1 MLVVSGAS
9 GMLGSQIV
17 LHALLAGGRS
27 VRGLYRRPESLRA
40 VQQSWAA
47 QGHAALYTQVDW
59 HQVDLEDALAVQE
72 ALHGADSVIHAA
84 AIVSFRKKEEPM
96 MRRLNPQISENIW
109 LAALDEG
116 VRHAMHISSVA
127 TLSADPKEPFISES
141 SEQKR
146 ASLNAYGQSKYDAEM
161 VAWRY
166 AAEGL
171 SMTVVHPTVIV
182 GPSAWSDGSSLFPK
196 TLSKG
201 LPLVSGGSTGWVDV
215 RDVAQFCVEHLSQER
230 KQERYLLN
238 GVNRSFHDV
247 FRDLALDLGAR
258 PPRWVAPATLLAI
271 AWRVERLRELLFG
284 RKPSLTEDSVRAAC
298 AHTEYHA
305 GKATA
310 LGFAFRPWEE
320 TSRWVAEMH
329 LQIHG

>member
-72 ALHGADSVIHAA
+72 ALRGADSVIHAA

-96 MRRLNPQISENIW
+96 MRRINPLISENIW

-116 VRHAMHISSVA
+116 VRQAIHISSVA
-127 TLSADPKEPFISES
+127 TLTADPKEPFISES

-161 VAWRY
+161 VAWRF

-171 SMTVVHPTVIV
+171 SMTVIHPTVIL
-182 GPSAWSDGSSLFPK
+182 GPSAWNDGSSLFPK

-215 RDVAQFCVEHLSQER
+215 RDVAQFCIEHLSQAR
-230 KQERYLLN
+230 NQERYLLN
-238 GVNRSFHDV
+238 GFNRSFHDV

-258 PPRWVAPATLLAI
+258 PPRWVSPKALLSI

-284 RKPSLTEDSVRAAC
+284 SKPSLTKDSVRAAC
-298 AHTEYHA
+298 AQTEYSS
-305 GKATA
+305 GKAA
-310 LGFAFRPWEE
+310 AMGFSFRKWEE
-320 TSRWVAEMH
+320 TSQWVAEMH
-329 LQIHG
+329 HRIHG